1 MKRKIKEIIKKA
13 TSGALRLKIRTYQ
26 KAFDRMSIWDTL
38 FKYHCYYDKLP
49 GSLSSAN
56 LMAKIIGRSDICL
69 AHGFIYT
76 YDPTKTRLVRAGV
89 EPLTSITPDYA
100 LIINSDLREIMRSL
114 PERSG
119 DNSDFIGTLHI
130 VTKAIEDKARAISEQ
145 RYEDVRYEAMAKRL
159 PDLLYRDCQSLV
171 EAIQKILFYN
181 GLLWQVGHRHVGLGR
196 MDLVLYPYYKKD
208 VEANRLNYEQAK
220 GLLKEMCLLL
230 GKDSPMKSLNLIG
243 DSGQYII
250 LGGVDKN
257 GKNTD
262 NELTRMFLELF
273 EELRIPDP
281 KLIFRVNEETPMDT
295 WKRSIRCLANGCGSP
310 LFMNETLIMENMVK
324 FGYRNEDVWNVGTSA
339 CWEPLIIGKSSDQ
352 NNPFISILAC
362 NALKKALTEME
373 DELDYGGL
381 LQLVKRNLAEETRS
395 VVVDKDYDYSPI
407 MSLFNESCIRS
418 GKDFAHQGS
427 DYMYQ
432 GAQLLGLPNL
442 VNSLLNIKKY
452 VYEQGLVSLVICREI
467 VQTDYE
473 NHLDIKQLFKSAND
487 KKFGLCDEYVLR
499 LSQEL
504 IGTVSET
511 IGKLTANG
519 YNVKFGLSSP
529 SYISRGKVASATLDG
544 RNAGEPFAVHISPLS
559 STIDIA
565 EVLDFASSLSYPV
578 NCLNGNVV
586 DYVIPPVYL
595 NNSDKLVPILR
606 DAFKKGLYQLQLNVY
621 DRATLIDAKLHP
633 EKYPTLVVR
642 VWGFSAYFNDLP
654 EEYKDNLIARAG
666 EYERA

>member
-1 MKRKIKEIIKKA
+1 
-13 TSGALRLKIRTYQ
+13 
-26 KAFDRMSIWDTL
+26 
-38 FKYHCYYDKLP
+38 
-49 GSLSSAN
+49 
-56 LMAKIIGRSDICL
+56 
-69 AHGFIYT
+69 
-76 YDPTKTRLVRAGV
+76 
-89 EPLTSITPDYA
+89 
-100 LIINSDLREIMRSL
+100 
-114 PERSG
+114 
-119 DNSDFIGTLHI
+119 
-130 VTKAIEDKARAISEQ
+130 
-145 RYEDVRYEAMAKRL
+145 
-159 PDLLYRDCQSLV
+159 
-171 EAIQKILFYN
+171 
-181 GLLWQVGHRHVGLGR
+181 
-196 MDLVLYPYYKKD
+196 
-208 VEANRLNYEQAK
+208 
-220 GLLKEMCLLL
+220 
-230 GKDSPMKSLNLIG
+230 
-243 DSGQYII
+243 
-250 LGGVDKN
+250 
-257 GKNTD
+257 
-262 NELTRMFLELF
+262 
-273 EELRIPDP
+273 
-281 KLIFRVNEETPMDT
+281 
-295 WKRSIRCLANGCGSP
+295 
-310 LFMNETLIMENMVK
+310 
-324 FGYRNEDVWNVGTSA
+324 
-339 CWEPLIIGKSSDQ
+339 
-352 NNPFISILAC
+352 
-362 NALKKALTEME
+362 
-373 DELDYGGL
+373 
-381 LQLVKRNLAEETRS
+381 
-395 VVVDKDYDYSPI
+395 
-407 MSLFNESCIRS
+407 
-418 GKDFAHQGS
+418 
-427 DYMYQ
+427 MYQ

-452 VYEQGLVSLVICREI
+452 VYERGLVSLGMCREI

-487 KKFGLCDEYVLR
+487 KKFGLCDEDVLR

-519 YNVKFGLSSP
+519 HNVKFGLSSP

-666 EYERA
+666 EYECA

>member
-38 FKYHCYYDKLP
+38 FKYHFYYDKLP

-362 NALKKALTEME
+362 TALKKALTEME
-373 DELDYGGL
+373 DELD
-381 LQLVKRNLAEETRS
+381 
-395 VVVDKDYDYSPI
+395 
-407 MSLFNESCIRS
+407 
-418 GKDFAHQGS
+418 
-427 DYMYQ
+427 
-432 GAQLLGLPNL
+432 
-442 VNSLLNIKKY
+442 
-452 VYEQGLVSLVICREI
+452 
-467 VQTDYE
+467 
-473 NHLDIKQLFKSAND
+473 
-487 KKFGLCDEYVLR
+487 
-499 LSQEL
+499 
-504 IGTVSET
+504 
-511 IGKLTANG
+511 
-519 YNVKFGLSSP
+519 
-529 SYISRGKVASATLDG
+529 
-544 RNAGEPFAVHISPLS
+544 
-559 STIDIA
+559 
-565 EVLDFASSLSYPV
+565 
-578 NCLNGNVV
+578 
-586 DYVIPPVYL
+586 
-595 NNSDKLVPILR
+595 
-606 DAFKKGLYQLQLNVY
+606 
-621 DRATLIDAKLHP
+621 
-633 EKYPTLVVR
+633 
-642 VWGFSAYFNDLP
+642 
-654 EEYKDNLIARAG
+654 
-666 EYERA
+666 

>member
-1 MKRKIKEIIKKA
+1 
-13 TSGALRLKIRTYQ
+13 
-26 KAFDRMSIWDTL
+26 
-38 FKYHCYYDKLP
+38 
-49 GSLSSAN
+49 
-56 LMAKIIGRSDICL
+56 
-69 AHGFIYT
+69 
-76 YDPTKTRLVRAGV
+76 
-89 EPLTSITPDYA
+89 
-100 LIINSDLREIMRSL
+100 
-114 PERSG
+114 
-119 DNSDFIGTLHI
+119 
-130 VTKAIEDKARAISEQ
+130 
-145 RYEDVRYEAMAKRL
+145 
-159 PDLLYRDCQSLV
+159 
-171 EAIQKILFYN
+171 
-181 GLLWQVGHRHVGLGR
+181 
-196 MDLVLYPYYKKD
+196 
-208 VEANRLNYEQAK
+208 
-220 GLLKEMCLLL
+220 
-230 GKDSPMKSLNLIG
+230 
-243 DSGQYII
+243 
-250 LGGVDKN
+250 
-257 GKNTD
+257 
-262 NELTRMFLELF
+262 
-273 EELRIPDP
+273 
-281 KLIFRVNEETPMDT
+281 
-295 WKRSIRCLANGCGSP
+295 
-310 LFMNETLIMENMVK
+310 
-324 FGYRNEDVWNVGTSA
+324 
-339 CWEPLIIGKSSDQ
+339 
-352 NNPFISILAC
+352 
-362 NALKKALTEME
+362 ME

-452 VYEQGLVSLVICREI
+452 VY
-467 VQTDYE
+467 D
-473 NHLDIKQLFKSAND
+473 LDIKQLFKSAND

>member
-1 MKRKIKEIIKKA
+1 MSKIKIYELAKE
-13 TSGALRLKIRTYQ
+13 L
-26 KAFDRMSIWDTL
+26 
-38 FKYHCYYDKLP
+38 DKP
-49 GSLSSAN
+49 S
-56 LMAKIIGRSDICL
+56 K
-69 AHGFIYT
+69 
-76 YDPTKTRLVRAGV
+76 
-89 EPLTSITPDYA
+89 E
-100 LIINSDLREIMRSL
+100 
-114 PERSG
+114 
-119 DNSDFIGTLHI
+119 
-130 VTKAIEDKARAISEQ
+130 
-145 RYEDVRYEAMAKRL
+145 
-159 PDLLYRDCQSLV
+159 LV
-171 EAIQKILFYN
+171 EFLN
-181 GLLWQVGHRHVGLGR
+181 
-196 MDLVLYPYYKKD
+196 KKD

-452 VYEQGLVSLVICREI
+452 VYEQGLVSLGICREI

>member
-395 VVVDKDYDYSPI
+395 VVDKDYDYSPI

-452 VYEQGLVSLVICREI
+452 VYEQGLVSLGICREI

>member
-171 EAIQKILFYN
+171 EAIQKVLFYN
-181 GLLWQVGHRHVGLGR
+181 GLLWQVGHRHVGL
-196 MDLVLYPYYKKD
+196 
-208 VEANRLNYEQAK
+208 EANRQNYEQAK

-452 VYEQGLVSLVICREI
+452 VYEQGLVSLGICREI